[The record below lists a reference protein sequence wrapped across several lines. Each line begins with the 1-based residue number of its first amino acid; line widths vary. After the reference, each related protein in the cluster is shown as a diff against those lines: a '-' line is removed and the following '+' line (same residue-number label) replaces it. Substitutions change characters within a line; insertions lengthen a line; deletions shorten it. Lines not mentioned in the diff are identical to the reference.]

1 MVLLTDLFG
10 IIFCPTSTVITRGC
24 NTPVVL
30 VLQILDEVVD
40 YYLSRVGCT
49 TTDPAA

>member
-1 MVLLTDLFG
+1 MTLLTVLFA
-10 IIFCPTSTVITRGC
+10 IIFYPISAVLTRGC
-24 NTPVVL
+24 NIPVVL
-30 VLQILDEVVD
+30 ALQILDEVVD